1 MGFRLLSS
9 SVAVAALG
17 LALVSVVPSAPAAAA
32 AAAAT
37 GSGPVNVLYAG
48 SLTTVMT
55 DFVDPAFHQATGYT
69 VQDFSAGS
77 DALASQ
83 IKGGIEKGDVFISAS
98 PAVNAELE
106 GTANGNWVSWYATF
120 ATSPLVIG
128 YNLYSPFAKAFKTKP
143 WYKVLTEKG
152 IQVGRTD
159 PATDPKG
166 VLAVEALNKAA
177 TLYHLLALKAMTT
190 STASVF
196 PEETLVGRLQAGQ
209 LDAGFF
215 YGVEASA
222 ANIPTVSLGSKLAYS
237 ASYTLSVLNQ
247 APDEQA
253 AISFVSFLVSKQGA
267 AILTRAGLKLTKI
280 TVSGNKGD
288 VPAPLRARMNVS

>member
-55 DFVDPAFHQATGYT
+55 DIVDPAFHQATGYT

-120 ATSPLVIG
+120 AISPLVIG
-128 YNLYSPFAKAFKTKP
+128 YNLYSSFAKAFKTKP
-143 WYKVLTEKG
+143 W
-152 IQVGRTD
+152 
-159 PATDPKG
+159 
-166 VLAVEALNKAA
+166 
-177 TLYHLLALKAMTT
+177 
-190 STASVF
+190 
-196 PEETLVGRLQAGQ
+196 
-209 LDAGFF
+209 
-215 YGVEASA
+215 
-222 ANIPTVSLGSKLAYS
+222 
-237 ASYTLSVLNQ
+237 
-247 APDEQA
+247 
-253 AISFVSFLVSKQGA
+253 
-267 AILTRAGLKLTKI
+267 
-280 TVSGNKGD
+280 
-288 VPAPLRARMNVS
+288 